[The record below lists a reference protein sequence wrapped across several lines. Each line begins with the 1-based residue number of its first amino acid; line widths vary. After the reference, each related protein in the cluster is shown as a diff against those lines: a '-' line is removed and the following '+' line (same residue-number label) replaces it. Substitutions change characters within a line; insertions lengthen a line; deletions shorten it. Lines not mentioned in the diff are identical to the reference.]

1 VTISTRCK
9 RRFWTTVAFNADSAH
24 RDKFCSALAM
34 LHEVRSGMPSAVTLA
49 ASHESGSFT
58 VLSDDQIRERMAGNI
73 CQCGAYPNIVAA
85 IRTVQQ
91 RTETAENSRC
101 RRLPVPFA
109 VL

>member
-1 VTISTRCK
+1 
-9 RRFWTTVAFNADSAH
+9 
-24 RDKFCSALAM
+24 M